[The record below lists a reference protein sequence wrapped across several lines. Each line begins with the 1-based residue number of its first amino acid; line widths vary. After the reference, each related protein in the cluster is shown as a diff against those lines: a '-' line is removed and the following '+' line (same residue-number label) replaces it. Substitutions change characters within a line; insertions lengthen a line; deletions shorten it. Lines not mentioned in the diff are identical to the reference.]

1 MTFIE
6 SLLLLLVLSRVLGE
20 IAGRFGQPAML
31 GEIAAGILLG
41 PSCLSFI
48 QYTAEIRAIADI
60 GVLLLV
66 FMAGMEMDLPAL
78 WNSFRGR
85 SLWVSAAGFIVPLLS
100 GILVGYAFGLDNTR
114 TVFVGLCIAITAL
127 PVSVRILM
135 DLGKLHTDIGQKIVS
150 AAVANDVVSL
160 LVLGIILDVKGAPAS
175 IPGFLLS
182 VGRSLGKAVLFMLV
196 VAIIARLI
204 RRYSLSRFFL
214 TSSIFE
220 KLASKLR
227 GNESRF
233 AVVLLFVIAFA
244 SFSEFLG
251 LDFVVGAFFGS
262 MLLTHEALGPDNFEQ
277 IERTASNVT
286 MGFLGPIFFAA
297 IGLQFNA
304 STMRDWRL
312 LVAILIASFAGK
324 ILGGYIGGRLAR
336 LKSTECW
343 ALGAGLNGR
352 GVMELV
358 IANIALANGF
368 IGQQL
373 FTILVVMAVLTTFV
387 TPFLLKRAYDRIPEE
402 NTEEKLSLAHENS

>member
-1 MTFIE
+1 MTLIE

-20 IAGRFGQPAML
+20 IASRFGQPAML

-41 PSCLSFI
+41 PSCLSYI
-48 QYTAEIRAIADI
+48 HYTPEIKAIADI

-85 SLWVSAAGFIVPLLS
+85 NLWVSAAGFIVPLLS
-100 GILVGYAFGLDNTR
+100 GIFVGYAFGLDNTR
-114 TVFVGLCIAITAL
+114 TIFIGLCIAITAL

-160 LVLGIILDVKGAPAS
+160 LVLGIILDVRGTPAS
-175 IPGFLLS
+175 IAGFLLS
-182 VGRSLGKAVLFMLV
+182 VGRSLGKALLFMLV
-196 VAIIARLI
+196 VAVVARLT
-204 RRYSLSRFFL
+204 RRFSFASFL
-214 TSSIFE
+214 RSVNIFDKMAG
-220 KLASKLR
+220 KLK

-233 AVVLLFVIAFA
+233 ALVLLFVIAFA

-262 MLLTHEALGPDNFEQ
+262 MLLTNEVLGPENFAQ

-297 IGLQFNA
+297 IGLQFIA

-312 LVAILIASFAGK
+312 LLSILAASFAGK
-324 ILGGYIGGRLAR
+324 ILGGYIGGRLAL
-336 LKSTECW
+336 LKSAECW
-343 ALGAGLNGR
+343 ALGTGLNGR

-373 FTILVVMAVLTTFV
+373 FTILVLMAVTTTFT

-402 NTEEKLSLAHENS
+402 NAEEKLSLAHEGS

>member
-1 MTFIE
+1 MTLIE

-20 IAGRFGQPAML
+20 IAGRFKQPAML

-41 PSCLSFI
+41 PSCLSYI
-48 QYTAEIRAIADI
+48 HYTPEIKAIADI

-66 FMAGMEMDLPAL
+66 FMAGMEMNLPAL

-85 SLWVSAAGFIVPLLS
+85 SVWVSAAGFIVPLFC
-100 GILVGYAFGLDNTR
+100 GIFIGYSFGLDNTR
-114 TVFVGLCIAITAL
+114 TIFIGLCIAITAL

-135 DLGKLHTDIGQKIVS
+135 DLDKLQSEIGQKIVS
-150 AAVANDVVSL
+150 AAVANDVISL
-160 LVLGIILDVKGAPAS
+160 LALGIILDVKGAPAS
-175 IPGFLLS
+175 IEGFLVS
-182 VGRSLGKAVLFMLV
+182 VGRSLGKALLFMLV
-196 VAIIARLI
+196 VAVVARLI
-204 RRYSLSRFFL
+204 RRYSISRFFL

-220 KLASKLR
+220 KMASKLR

-262 MLLTHEALGPDNFEQ
+262 MLLTHEALGPNNFDQ
-277 IERTASNVT
+277 IERTASSVT

-297 IGLQFNA
+297 IGLQFNV
-304 STMRDWRL
+304 STLRDWRL
-312 LVAILIASFAGK
+312 AAAILIASFTGK
-324 ILGGYIGGRLAR
+324 IFGGYIGGRLAR
-336 LKSTECW
+336 MKNTESW
-343 ALGAGLNGR
+343 ALGMGLNGR

-358 IANIALANGF
+358 IANIALANRF

-373 FTILVVMAVLTTFV
+373 FTILVLMAVLTTFA
-387 TPFLLKRAYDRIPEE
+387 TPMLLRHAYARMEAQ
-402 NTEEKLSLAHENS
+402 KLPTLP